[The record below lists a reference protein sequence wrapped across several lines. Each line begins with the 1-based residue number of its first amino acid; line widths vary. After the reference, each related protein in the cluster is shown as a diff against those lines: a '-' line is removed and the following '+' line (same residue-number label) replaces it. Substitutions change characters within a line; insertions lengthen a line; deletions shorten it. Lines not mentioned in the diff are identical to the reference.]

1 MVVFKYGRHYWDVVE
16 WNLMFK
22 DLANSADKEKR
33 HSIRVGEKSFL
44 PPHNLHVIG
53 HGLNFVYL
61 FLLQRGAFEEDGG
74 LC

>member
-16 WNLMFK
+16 WNLMVK
-22 DLANSADKEKR
+22 DLVNSPDKEKDT
-33 HSIRVGEKSFL
+33 IWVGEKSFL
-44 PPHNLHVIG
+44 PLHNLHVIG
-53 HGLNFVYL
+53 HDLNFGYL